1 MKTALCGRYAPTLL
15 LFATLTALGQFLA
28 NAVHEANAA
37 KARMNLLRKQF
48 LFRASLDLDAKC
60 ISSHPCGML

>member
-28 NAVHEANAA
+28 NAVREASAA
-37 KARMNLLRKQF
+37 KAIMYSLRSYF
-48 LFRASLDLDAKC
+48 LKSKSGITSLVDTR
-60 ISSHPCGML
+60 

>member
-28 NAVHEANAA
+28 NAVREASAA
-37 KARMNLLRKQF
+37 KATMNSLRSY
-48 LFRASLDLDAKC
+48 SLYARFARLG
-60 ISSHPCGML
+60 S